1 MAAKRKHEN
10 KPQRLAQS
18 SPKARRNA
26 RRELEGKGSAGPG
39 SGRDSRRA
47 SANARRSSPLAR
59 LIQSLGQE
67 KIRFQVVGMTAGI
80 LQGVLTN
87 TLDTDIWVDL
97 PTRQYMRLW
106 NIIRAQGGTALSQ
119 TLYVLE
125 DGKVVNFL
133 FSVDGLRS
141 FAAEF
146 KNAITAKLE
155 GIEVKLLP
163 LKRILKS
170 KKT

>member
-1 MAAKRKHEN
+1 
-10 KPQRLAQS
+10 
-18 SPKARRNA
+18 
-26 RRELEGKGSAGPG
+26 
-39 SGRDSRRA
+39 
-47 SANARRSSPLAR
+47 
-59 LIQSLGQE
+59 
-67 KIRFQVVGMTAGI
+67 MTAGI

-97 PTRQYMRLW
+97 PTRQYMQLW

-133 FSVDGLRS
+133 FSVDGLRG

-170 KKT
+170 KKTIRRDKDLAHIRLIENVLKARKHVEGNQ

>member
-1 MAAKRKHEN
+1 
-10 KPQRLAQS
+10 
-18 SPKARRNA
+18 
-26 RRELEGKGSAGPG
+26 
-39 SGRDSRRA
+39 
-47 SANARRSSPLAR
+47 
-59 LIQSLGQE
+59 
-67 KIRFQVVGMTAGI
+67 MTAEI

-106 NIIRAQGGTALSQ
+106 NIIRTQDGTALSQ
-119 TLYVLE
+119 TLYVLA

-133 FSVDGLRS
+133 FSVDGLLS

-146 KNAITAKLE
+146 KNAVTAKLE

-163 LKRILKS
+163 LERILKS
-170 KKT
+170 KKTIRRDKDLAHIRLIENVLKGRRKLEGKK